1 MIKVE
6 NLTKTYTNKKI
17 QQTVLNN
24 INFEVKRGEVF
35 GIIGKSGAGKSTLIK
50 CLNLLEKPDAGYII
64 IDGIDL
70 TSISKSELRKVRQ
83 QIGVIFQ
90 GFNLL
95 NSKSVFDNVA
105 LPLRLTSSLSKTEI
119 NTKVDNLLKL
129 VGLDE
134 LSSSYPNNLS
144 GGQKQRVGIA
154 RALATNPKVLLCD
167 EATSA
172 LDSQTTNSILE
183 LLLEINEKLG
193 VTIVLITHEIE
204 VVRKICDRVAVID
217 GGKIIEIGS
226 TVNVM
231 LHPREAL
238 TRKLILE
245 EETDK
250 YLEQVMDFYKFHKT
264 ANTHLIVISFIGEST
279 FDPILSKISL
289 DSGVIFSILR
299 GELGRI
305 KKMPFGQLL
314 LEMNGDVSQLKTAF
328 MLLESLKVHYE
339 IIC

>member
-6 NLTKTYTNKKI
+6 NLTKTYTNKKSK
-17 QQTVLNN
+17 QTVLKDVSFTVN
-24 INFEVKRGEVF
+24 RGEVF
-35 GIIGKSGAGKSTLIK
+35 GIIGRSGAGKSTLIK
-50 CLNLLEKPDAGYII
+50 CLNLLEAPDSGHII
-64 IDGIDL
+64 IDGVDL
-70 TSISKSELRKVRQ
+70 TSVTKPELRAIRQ
-83 QIGVIFQ
+83 KIGVIFQ

-95 NSKSVFDNVA
+95 NSKTVFDNVA
-105 LPLRLTSSLSKTEI
+105 LPLKLLGNFSKAEI
-119 NTKVDNLLKL
+119 KVKVKNLLEL
-129 VGLDE
+129 VGLTE
-134 LSSSYPNNLS
+134 LANSYPRSLS

-154 RALATNPKVLLCD
+154 RALSTEPNILLSD

-172 LDSQTTNSILE
+172 LDAQSTNSILE
-183 LLLEINEKLG
+183 LLLDINEKLG
-193 VTIVLITHEIE
+193 ITIILITHEIE

-217 GGKIIEIGS
+217 GGQIVEIGK
-226 TVNVM
+226 TVDVI
-231 LHPREAL
+231 LHPHHAL

-264 ANTHLIVISFIGEST
+264 INTHLLVVSFIGETT
-279 FDPILSKISL
+279 FDPVLSKISL

-314 LEMNGDVSQLKTAF
+314 LEMNGDVTQLKKAF
-328 MLLESLKVHYE
+328 TLLDDTNVHYE
-339 IIC
+339 VIH

>member
-6 NLTKTYTNKKI
+6 NLTKSYTQKGMKH
-17 QQTVLNN
+17 TVLNN

-35 GIIGKSGAGKSTLIK
+35 GIIGKSGAGKSTIIK
-50 CLNLLEKPDAGYII
+50 CLNLLEKPDSGYVVV
-64 IDGIDL
+64 DGIDL
-70 TSISKSELRKVRQ
+70 TTISKSELRKVRQ

-105 LPLRLTSSLSKTEI
+105 LPLRLTTNLSKHEI
-119 NTKVDNLLKL
+119 KTRVDNLLKL
-129 VGLDE
+129 VGLEE
-134 LSSSYPNNLS
+134 LTNSYPKNLS

-154 RALATNPKVLLCD
+154 RALATEPKVLLCD

-183 LLLEINEKLG
+183 LLLDINEKLG
-193 VTIVLITHEIE
+193 LTIVLITHEIE

-217 GGKIIEIGS
+217 GGKIIEIGA
-226 TVNVM
+226 TVNVV

-264 ANTHLIVISFIGEST
+264 ANTHLIIISFIGENT
-279 FDPILSKISL
+279 FNPILSKISL
-289 DSGVIFSILR
+289 DSGVVFSILR

-328 MLLESLKVHYE
+328 DFLDSLKVHYE
-339 IIC
+339 VIC